1 MAILQVIK
9 KLVLVEKELVFPL
22 YRWSAW
28 GVQCLSIL
36 VDSTSQGLRRLIS
49 DRISPQQN
57 LHFGRGWI

>member
-36 VDSTSQGLRRLIS
+36 VDSTSQGRKCRVAH
-49 DRISPQQN
+49 N
-57 LHFGRGWI
+57 LFTLPMFQVV